1 LINRSFIWHKILA
14 RLPFYNQERMRRI
27 SSRQNALVARF
38 RELARGRGP
47 DGAVLLDGEHLVE
60 EAIDAG
66 VVLETVAFAERVI
79 DSRADGL
86 VARLERT
93 NVDLVRA
100 PDQVLAAMSP
110 ARQPS
115 GIVAIAR
122 VQPSSVDDVLREQ
135 PALVLVLAG
144 IQDAGNVGAI
154 IRAADGCGATGVIA
168 TDGTADPFGWKA
180 LRGAMGSSFRMP
192 TAVKQPL
199 APTIARLKAT
209 GIAVLATVPR
219 DGRTP
224 ADSTLTRPAAIVLGA
239 EGAGLSDDLVASAD
253 ERLTVPMRPP
263 VESLNVAITAAVIL
277 YEASQQR
284 RR

>member
-1 LINRSFIWHKILA
+1 
-14 RLPFYNQERMRRI
+14 MRRI

-38 RELARGRGP
+38 RQLARGRGA
-47 DGAVLLDGEHLVE
+47 DEAVLLDGEHLVE
-60 EAIDAG
+60 EALDAG
-66 VVLETVAFAERVI
+66 VALDTVAFAERAI

-86 VARLERT
+86 VARVERSGA
-93 NVDLVRA
+93 DLVRA
-100 PDQVLAAMSP
+100 PEQVIAAMSP

-122 VQPSSVDDVLREQ
+122 IRPTTLDDALRGT

-168 TDGTADPFGWKA
+168 AEGTADPFGWKA
-180 LRGAMGSSFRMP
+180 LRGAMGSTFRMP
-192 TAVKQPL
+192 TATKQPL
-199 APTIARLKAT
+199 DATIARLKT
-209 GIAVLATVPR
+209 SGITVFATVPR
-219 DGRTP
+219 DGKAL
-224 ADSTLTRPAAIVLGA
+224 ADSSLTRPAAILLGA

-284 RR
+284 RRKNR

>member
-1 LINRSFIWHKILA
+1 
-14 RLPFYNQERMRRI
+14 MRRI

-38 RELARGRGP
+38 RELARGRGA

-66 VVLETVAFAERVI
+66 LTLETVAFAERVI
-79 DSRADGL
+79 DSRRDGL

-93 NVDLVRA
+93 NADLVRA
-100 PDQVLAAMSP
+100 PEQVLTAMSP

-122 VQPSSVDDVLREQ
+122 MHPSSLDDVLREQ
-135 PALVLVLAG
+135 PALILVLAG

-154 IRAADGCGATGVIA
+154 VRAADGCGATGVVA
-168 TDGTADPFGWKA
+168 TEGTADPFGWKA

-199 APTIARLKAT
+199 AATIARLKAA
-209 GIAVLATVPR
+209 GIAIAATVPR
-219 DGRTP
+219 DGQAP
-224 ADSTLTRPAAIVLGA
+224 AKAALTRPIAVLLGA
-239 EGAGLSDDLVASAD
+239 EGAGLSHDLINSAD
-253 ERLTVPMRPP
+253 VRLTVPMRPP

-284 RR
+284 SRR

>member
-1 LINRSFIWHKILA
+1 VIVVKSAEGGVGTNA
-14 RLPFYNQERMRRI
+14 DDNVGRMRRI

-60 EAIDAG
+60 EAMDSGIP
-66 VVLETVAFAERVI
+66 LETVAFAERVI
-79 DSRADGL
+79 DSRRDGL

-93 NVDLVRA
+93 SAELVRA

-115 GIVAIAR
+115 GIVAIAHLH
-122 VQPSSVDDVLREQ
+122 PSSLDDVLRAQ

-154 IRAADGCGATGVIA
+154 VRAADGCGATGVIA
-168 TDGTADPFGWKA
+168 TEGTADPFGWKA

-192 TAVKQPL
+192 TVVKQAL
-199 APTIARLKAT
+199 AATIARLKAA
-209 GIAVLATVPR
+209 GIAVVATVPR
-219 DGRTP
+219 DGNAP
-224 ADSTLTRPAAIVLGA
+224 AASTLTRPIAILLGA
-239 EGAGLSDDLVASAD
+239 EGAGLSDDLIASAD

-284 RR
+284 SRR